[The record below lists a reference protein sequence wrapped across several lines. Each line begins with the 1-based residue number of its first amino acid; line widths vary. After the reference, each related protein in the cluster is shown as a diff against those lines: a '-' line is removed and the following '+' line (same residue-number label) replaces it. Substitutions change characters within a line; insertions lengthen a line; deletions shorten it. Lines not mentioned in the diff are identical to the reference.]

1 MVTVGDWT
9 KQIRS
14 TSASQ
19 RCARLDIEA
28 KAVWELDKR
37 LQARPAIQFCRGHER
52 RACATFVRSRRLFGS
67 EDVFLDLLLNATR
80 GQPADKV
87 LLYD

>member
-1 MVTVGDWT
+1 M
-9 KQIRS
+9 
-14 TSASQ
+14 
-19 RCARLDIEA
+19 
-28 KAVWELDKR
+28 
-37 LQARPAIQFCRGHER
+37 
-52 RACATFVRSRRLFGS
+52 RAFVRSRRLFGS